1 MCMRVRTKSVW
12 VCENEKY
19 LRVTVCVSV
28 CACVNES
35 VWLCVR
41 MTSVWVCVGM
51 KSVWLCACAECVCAV
66 LPDWVV
72 VE

>member
-28 CACVNES
+28 CACVNEK
-35 VWLCVR
+35 CV
-41 MTSVWVCVGM
+41 VVCENDKCVGVCGNEKCVVVCV
-51 KSVWLCACAECVCAV
+51 C
-66 LPDWVV
+66 
-72 VE
+72 